1 MKLTRC
7 LALGLV
13 CGLATVM
20 LTGCGSSSAPV
31 QPPTVADDPH
41 GTPATHQESDTPVAA
56 AGSQTNGDDAT
67 APAVGGESGGTAV
80 AEVDSLPSHASGA
93 ISPTRTALPQV
104 VLAGKVELRRGEGEE
119 VGSFK
124 PKGTD
129 ACKFY
134 DASGRELCKLT
145 LSPGHLK
152 VKSADDVPLFELKAK
167 DDKLMLKDASGER
180 ELFKIKFKGDT
191 LDFYLPHDVR
201 TYRIKRQDYGWR
213 LEDNGDKTLFRA
225 KKTDDR
231 VVLRDSS
238 DQTVLY
244 SHDFT
249 SPLGLVFFKIDALS
263 IEQQA
268 ALCLYFLDK

>member
-1 MKLTRC
+1 MKSTSC
-7 LALGLV
+7 LFVGLV
-13 CGLATVM
+13 WGLATLT
-20 LTGCGSSSAPV
+20 LTGCGRSPAPV
-31 QPPTVADDPH
+31 DSHAAKADSHSTDVTLASESPASSGVASTE
-41 GTPATHQESDTPVAA
+41 GAGAVGVAEVESIPAAA
-56 AGSQTNGDDAT
+56 AGS
-67 APAVGGESGGTAV
+67 V
-80 AEVDSLPSHASGA
+80 
-93 ISPTRTALPQV
+93 SPTRTALPQV

-152 VKSADDVPLFELKAK
+152 VKSADDVALFELKAK
-167 DDKLMLKDASGER
+167 DDKLMIKDASGER

-191 LDFYLPHDVR
+191 LDFYLPQDVR
-201 TYRIKRQDYGWR
+201 AYRIKRQDYGWR